1 MDHFR
6 NPRNV
11 GTLEGEGVAAGRVGN
26 PTCGDLMDI
35 YIKVENDVIV
45 DIKFKTFGCGSAI
58 ATSSMITELALGKT
72 LDEAL
77 RITRQDVAD
86 ELDGLP
92 PIKMHC
98 SNLAADALREAIMNY
113 RAGKKI
119 NLEDPVIT
127 KTCTVAPEPKEII
140 GLEDLLNKGVF
151 KEYDDLER
159 FRNQRVLIVENG
171 EKSIELALELTKYSG
186 RVIFSTPLKNVLAS
200 EEIKG
205 KLKKSFVKVLNQTHV
220 IEVMGTNSL
229 EKVKI
234 HDLDEDEEYEL
245 FVDALILP

>member
-1 MDHFR
+1 
-6 NPRNV
+6 
-11 GTLEGEGVAAGRVGN
+11 
-26 PTCGDLMDI
+26 MDI

-58 ATSSMITELALGKT
+58 ATSSMITEIALGKT

-77 RITRQDVAD
+77 KITRQDVAD

-98 SNLAADALREAIMNY
+98 SNLAADALQEAIKNY
-113 RAGKKI
+113 RSGKKI
-119 NLEDPVIT
+119 NLQDPVI
-127 KTCTVAPEPKEII
+127 KKECEAIPPKEIE
-140 GLEDLLNKGVF
+140 GLDVLMNKGVY
-151 KEYDDLER
+151 KEYHDLEK
-159 FRNQRVLIVENG
+159 FRNQRILIVENG
-171 EKSIELALELTKYSG
+171 EKSIELALELTKYTG
-186 RVIFSTPLKNVLAS
+186 RVIFSTPLKNILGT
-200 EEIKG
+200 EEIKSR
-205 KLKKSFVKVLNQTHV
+205 LKKSFVKVLNQTRV
-220 IEVMGTNSL
+220 LEVMGTNSL